1 MGVIAA
7 WDLAREIRESGR
19 SWWQARYRDGRVVS
33 EWATT
38 SEPQTAFPFQGGE
51 SSRWEELDRK
61 GLIGLR
67 LLCPDGSIGE
77 LAAAREGSLFQ
88 FKIGGITVGG
98 PSPHQ
103 WCSAHVIGAVL
114 DADGRSVCRAWETG
128 LGRLVEFEDNVYDM
142 RYFHIG
148 PLALENLGLRV

>member
-1 MGVIAA
+1 MGVITAL
-7 WDLAREIRESGR
+7 DLAGEIRASGR

-38 SEPQTAFPFQGGE
+38 DGPQTAFALQDGA
-51 SSRWEELDRK
+51 SSRWEELDRR
-61 GLIGLR
+61 GLVGLR

-77 LAAAREGSLFQ
+77 LATAREGSMFQ
-88 FKIGGITVGG
+88 FKVGGITVGG
-98 PSPHQ
+98 PQPRQ

-114 DADGRSVCRAWETG
+114 GADGRSICRAWETG
-128 LGRLVEFEDNVYDM
+128 LGQLVEFEDNVYDM